1 MMTTMHIATLKVYCD
16 VARCRSFSLAAQAN
30 DITQSAVSQIVSQ
43 LEKRLRTQ
51 LVDRS
56 HRPLQL
62 TNLGQ
67 IYYEGCKSILEQ
79 YAELESTIRSAQEE
93 IAGTVEVAAIYSVGL
108 GDMGQYAKLFGA
120 QWPQAQVHF
129 DYLHPDRVYEKVLE
143 GTADLGLVSFPRKSP
158 KLEVLPWREET
169 MVLACPPRHPLA
181 QRSSAH
187 ISDLEGEKYVHFDR
201 NLVIRREVDRFFKEQ
216 RVGVDV
222 VMEFDNIEQIKNAVA
237 LGNGV
242 ALLPEPTLRHA
253 VKARDLVAMPL
264 VDCSFT
270 RPLGIIHRRRPRFSA
285 AARRFLDL
293 LLEESAASRHR
304 NGATGIVAAGTLRNG
319 THKNGHCG
327 RQGIGTTSKNQ

>member
-1 MMTTMHIATLKVYCD
+1 MSLMHIATLKVYCD

-62 TNLGQ
+62 TNLGRT
-67 IYYEGCKSILEQ
+67 YYEGCKSILQQ
-79 YAELESTIRSAQEE
+79 YAELESTIQSAQAE
-93 IAGTVEVAAIYSVGL
+93 IAGTVQVAAIYSVGL

-120 QWPQAQVHF
+120 EWPQAQVHF

-158 KLEVLPWREET
+158 KLEVLPWRDEN
-169 MVLACPPRHPLA
+169 MVLACSPRHPLA
-181 QRSSAH
+181 QRLAAH
-187 ISDLEGEKYVHFDR
+187 VSDLQGEKYVHFDR

-216 RVGVDV
+216 HVGVEV

-253 VKARDLVAMPL
+253 VKARDLVAVPL
-264 VDCSFT
+264 ADCTFT
-270 RPLGIIHRRRPRFSA
+270 RPLGIIHRRRPRLSA
-285 AARRFLDL
+285 AARRFLEL
-293 LLEESAASRHR
+293 LLERKTTSMHR
-304 NGATGIVAAGTLRNG
+304 NGEAGKFVAGTLRNG
-319 THKNGHCG
+319 TDNNGHRG
-327 RQGIGTTSKNQ
+327 RQGLGTTSK